1 MRGEDCKSTCRWALY
16 AGSPPHA
23 RGRRGRG
30 LSGDLVIR
38 ITPACAGKTGPGGV
52 AGCSRGDHPR
62 MRGEDNVSGQGL
74 VWRRGSPPH
83 ARGRRQHQQIRR
95 SLHRITPACA
105 GKTCCGSSRAGSI
118 RDHPRMR
125 GEDAFQNW
133 SNVKLTGSP
142 PHARGRRYRRRGRRQ
157 GVGITPACAGKTLI
171 RCRSRGRSRDHPP
184 RMRGED
190 ALALV
195 ISRSR
200 QGSPPHARG
209 RPSRENASWCR
220 TGITPACAGKTPR
233 VKRHG
238 ELCADH
244 PRMRGEDWVEAQERC
259 ARPGSPPH
267 ARGRRYLEADC
278 RGKTGITPACAGKT
292 RTLFQAITQSW
303 DHPRMRGEDG
313 FIDLTIPYAVGS
325 PPHARGRLF
334 PLAGQRHCDGIT
346 PACAGKTFLFLLV
359 LVIW

>member
-30 LSGDLVIR
+30 LSGDLVI
-38 ITPACAGKTGPGGV
+38 
-52 AGCSRGDHPR
+52 
-62 MRGEDNVSGQGL
+62 
-74 VWRRGSPPH
+74 
-83 ARGRRQHQQIRR
+83 
-95 SLHRITPACA
+95 RITPACA

-184 RMRGED
+184 HARGRLHRELPRLGDQRITPACAGKTHWPWSYRGAARDHPRMRGED
-190 ALALV
+190 QAAKTP
-195 ISRSR
+195 RGAE

-209 RPSRENASWCR
+209 RRPERRGDS
-220 TGITPACAGKTPR
+220 PR
-233 VKRHG
+233 
-238 ELCADH
+238 A
-244 PRMRGEDWVEAQERC
+244 
-259 ARPGSPPH
+259 
-267 ARGRRYLEADC
+267 
-278 RGKTGITPACAGKT
+278 GITPACAGKT
-292 RTLFQAITQSW
+292 RWI
-303 DHPRMRGEDG
+303 
-313 FIDLTIPYAVGS
+313 
-325 PPHARGRLF
+325 
-334 PLAGQRHCDGIT
+334 C
-346 PACAGKTFLFLLV
+346 
-359 LVIW
+359 